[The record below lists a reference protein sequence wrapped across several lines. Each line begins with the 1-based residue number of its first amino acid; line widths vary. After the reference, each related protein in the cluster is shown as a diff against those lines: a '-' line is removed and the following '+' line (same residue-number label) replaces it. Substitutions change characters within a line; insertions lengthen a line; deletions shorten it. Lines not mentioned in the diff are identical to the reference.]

1 MTISE
6 LYDLLCDE
14 SFQDPN
20 TGSLFFPAYMYV
32 YNPEKEYFVRQEIV
46 KIKERLSRPNTFIDV
61 LVINLFE
68 EFRNFLGNRIF
79 IEQKNVLE
87 MLLESEPSEPDKVS
101 QTLKREANTKEFFAA
116 VNERI
121 SSHMSETDDLK
132 KSYVF
137 VHGFGEIYPYL
148 RASKFLSNFEKYIK
162 GYKIILFYPGS
173 AKEHYSLFNLLNDE
187 NPYRAIK
194 LINPEDQ
201 EAVKQS

>member
-14 SFQDPN
+14 AFQNPD

-32 YNPEKEYFVRQEIV
+32 YDPEKEYEIRDEIYGM
-46 KIKERLSRPNTFIDV
+46 KDRLVRPNTYINV

-68 EFRNFLGNRIF
+68 EFRKYLENRSF
-79 IEQKNVLE
+79 GDQSLLNVVLKHE
-87 MLLESEPSEPDKVS
+87 VTEPGKVL
-101 QTLKREANTKEFFAA
+101 QTLKREANNKDFFAW
-116 VNERI
+116 VNNHINKHLNEV
-121 SSHMSETDDLK
+121 DGFK

-137 VHGFGEIYPYL
+137 IHGFGEIYPYL

-173 AKEHYSLFNLLNDE
+173 AKEYYSLFNLLNDE

-201 EAVKQS
+201 YISIQR